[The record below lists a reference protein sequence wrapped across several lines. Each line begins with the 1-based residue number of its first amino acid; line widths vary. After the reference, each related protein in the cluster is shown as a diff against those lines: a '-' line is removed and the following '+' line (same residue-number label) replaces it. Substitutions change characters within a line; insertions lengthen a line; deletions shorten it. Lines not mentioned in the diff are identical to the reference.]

1 MIYII
6 AILSLLVVV
15 LGFTTFN
22 LLRKTERY
30 EDELNKRQDAIISYQ
45 DYVNGLGSTVEFINK
60 RMNEIDAKGTFQ
72 SDDEVGFFFERL
84 KMLNDMLRPYN
95 VKLWVK

>member
-6 AILSLLVVV
+6 SILSILVVV

-22 LLRKTERY
+22 LLRKVEQS
-30 EDELNKRQDAIISYQ
+30 EDELKRGQDAIISYQ
-45 DYVNGLGSTVEFINK
+45 EYINGLGSTVEFMTK
-60 RMNEIDAKGTFQ
+60 RIDEVDAKGTFK

-84 KMLNDMLRPYN
+84 KMLNDMLRPYD
-95 VKLWVK
+95 VKL

>member
-1 MIYII
+1 MIILTII
-6 AILSLLVVV
+6 LGLVVVV

-95 VKLWVK
+95 VKL

>member
-6 AILSLLVVV
+6 SILSLLVVI

-22 LLRKTERY
+22 LLKKTERF

-45 DYVNGLGSTVEFINK
+45 EYINGLGSTVEFMNK
-60 RMNEIDAKGTFQ
+60 RIKEIDAKGTFS

-95 VKLWVK
+95 VKP

>member
-6 AILSLLVVV
+6 SILSILVVV

-22 LLRKTERY
+22 LLRKVEQS
-30 EDELNKRQDAIISYQ
+30 EDELNRRQDAIISYQ
-45 DYVNGLGSTVEFINK
+45 EYINGLGSTVEFMNK
-60 RMNEIDAKGTFQ
+60 RIKEIDAKGTFN

-84 KMLNDMLRPYN
+84 KMLNDMLRPYD
-95 VKLWVK
+95 VKL

>member
-6 AILSLLVVV
+6 SILSILVVV

-22 LLRKTERY
+22 LLRKVEQS
-30 EDELNKRQDAIISYQ
+30 EDELKRRQDAIISYQ
-45 DYVNGLGSTVEFINK
+45 EYINGLGSTVEFMNK
-60 RMNEIDAKGTFQ
+60 RIDEVDAKGTFK

-84 KMLNDMLRPYN
+84 KMLNDMLRPYD
-95 VKLWVK
+95 VKL

>member
-6 AILSLLVVV
+6 SILSILVVV

-22 LLRKTERY
+22 LLRKVEQS
-30 EDELNKRQDAIISYQ
+30 EDELKRRQEAIISYQ
-45 DYVNGLGSTVEFINK
+45 EYINGLGSTVEFMTK
-60 RMNEIDAKGTFQ
+60 RIDEVDAKGTFK

-84 KMLNDMLRPYN
+84 KMLNDMLRPYD
-95 VKLWVK
+95 VKL

>member
-6 AILSLLVVV
+6 SILSLLVVV
-15 LGFTTFN
+15 MGFTTFN
-22 LLRKTERY
+22 LLRKVERY

-45 DYVNGLGSTVEFINK
+45 EYINGLGSTVEFMTK
-60 RMNEIDAKGTFQ
+60 RIDEIDAKGTFK

-95 VKLWVK
+95 IKL

>member
-1 MIYII
+1 M
-6 AILSLLVVV
+6 
-15 LGFTTFN
+15 GFTTFN
-22 LLRKTERY
+22 LLRKVERY

-45 DYVNGLGSTVEFINK
+45 EYINGLGSTVEFINK
-60 RMNEIDAKGTFQ
+60 RMGEIDAKGTFQ

-95 VKLWVK
+95 IKL

>member
-6 AILSLLVVV
+6 SILPLLVVI

-22 LLRKTERY
+22 LLKKTERY

-45 DYVNGLGSTVEFINK
+45 EYINGLGSTVEFMTK
-60 RMNEIDAKGTFQ
+60 RIDEIDSRGTFK

-84 KMLNDMLRPYN
+84 KMLNEMLKPYN

>member
-1 MIYII
+1 MIYLVI
-6 AILSLLVVV
+6 ILSLTVVV

-22 LLRKTERY
+22 LLKKTERY

-45 DYVNGLGSTVEFINK
+45 EYVNGLGSTVEFMNK
-60 RMNEIDAKGTFQ
+60 RIKEIDAKGTFS

-95 VKLWVK
+95 VKL

>member
-6 AILSLLVVV
+6 SILSILVVV

-22 LLRKTERY
+22 LLKKTERY
-30 EDELNKRQDAIISYQ
+30 EDELNKRRDAIISYQ
-45 DYVNGLGSTVEFINK
+45 EYINGLGSTVEFMTK
-60 RMNEIDAKGTFQ
+60 RIDEIDSRGTFK

-84 KMLNDMLRPYN
+84 KMLNEMLKPYN
-95 VKLWVK
+95 VKL

>member
-6 AILSLLVVV
+6 SILSILVVV

-22 LLRKTERY
+22 LLRKVEQS
-30 EDELNKRQDAIISYQ
+30 EDELKRRQDAIISYQ
-45 DYVNGLGSTVEFINK
+45 EYINGLGSTVEFMNK
-60 RMNEIDAKGTFQ
+60 RIKEIDTKDTFN

-84 KMLNDMLRPYN
+84 KMLNDMLRPYD
-95 VKLWVK
+95 VKL

>member
-6 AILSLLVVV
+6 SILSLLVVV

-22 LLRKTERY
+22 LLRKNEKA
-30 EDELNKRQDAIISYQ
+30 EDAIISYQ
-45 DYVNGLGSTVEFINK
+45 EYINGLGSTVEFMTK
-60 RMNEIDAKGTFQ
+60 RIDEIDSRGTFK

-84 KMLNDMLRPYN
+84 KMLNEMLKPYN

>member
-6 AILSLLVVV
+6 SILSILVVV

-22 LLRKTERY
+22 LLRKVEQS
-30 EDELNKRQDAIISYQ
+30 EDELKRRQDAIISYQ
-45 DYVNGLGSTVEFINK
+45 EYINGLGSTVEFMNK
-60 RMNEIDAKGTFQ
+60 RINEIDAKGTFS

-95 VKLWVK
+95 VKL

>member
-6 AILSLLVVV
+6 SILSILVVV

-22 LLRKTERY
+22 LLRKVEEG
-30 EDELNKRQDAIISYQ
+30 EDELQRRQEAIISYQ
-45 DYVNGLGSTVEFINK
+45 EYINGLGSTVEFMNK
-60 RMNEIDAKGTFQ
+60 RIKEIDAKGTFN

-95 VKLWVK
+95 VKL

>member
-6 AILSLLVVV
+6 SILSILVVV

-22 LLRKTERY
+22 LLRKVEKS
-30 EDELNKRQDAIISYQ
+30 EDELKRRQDAIISYQ
-45 DYVNGLGSTVEFINK
+45 EYINGLGSTVEFMNK
-60 RMNEIDAKGTFQ
+60 RIKEIDAKGTFN

-84 KMLNDMLRPYN
+84 KMLNDMLRPYDI
-95 VKLWVK
+95 KL

>member
-6 AILSLLVVV
+6 SILSILVVV

-22 LLRKTERY
+22 LLRKVEKS
-30 EDELNKRQDAIISYQ
+30 EDELKRRQDAIISYQ
-45 DYVNGLGSTVEFINK
+45 EYINGLGSTVEFMNK
-60 RMNEIDAKGTFQ
+60 RIKEIDAKGTFN

-84 KMLNDMLRPYN
+84 KMLNDMLRPYD
-95 VKLWVK
+95 VKL

>member
-6 AILSLLVVV
+6 SILSLLVVV
-15 LGFTTFN
+15 IGFTTFN
-22 LLRKTERY
+22 LLRKVERY

-45 DYVNGLGSTVEFINK
+45 EYINGLGSTVEFMTK
-60 RMNEIDAKGTFQ
+60 RIDEIDAKGTFK
-72 SDDEVGFFFERL
+72 SDDEVGFFFDRL

-95 VKLWVK
+95 VKL